1 MIVFL
6 LLSFLSKKFKDRTLV
21 LVGLIGNLSTLIFLI
36 IYLPMAVPLRNKPLD
51 YLLFM
56 LPIFGNVFSLP
67 FIVLG
72 SISLLSKIS
81 SLSNQG
87 LTQGIRR
94 TVVGIACIL
103 GPNWAGSYQM
113 KTFILLSNSYNFGLL
128 ILFCVFQGIFYKEW
142 YLLIGSL
149 IALLLLSLIMLLISY
164 KRLNSQQSSNN

>member
-6 LLSFLSKKFKDRTLV
+6 LLGYLSKKFQDRTLV

-36 IYLPMAVPLRNKPLD
+36 IYLPMAVPNRNLITD
-51 YLLFM
+51 YILFIV
-56 LPIFGNVFSLP
+56 PIFGNVFSLP

-81 SLSNQG
+81 STANQG

-103 GPNWAGSYQM
+103 GPNWAG
-113 KTFILLSNSYNFGLL
+113 KIFGGYFVYVLNLL
-128 ILFCVFQGIFYKEW
+128 IYYI
-142 YLLIGSL
+142 
-149 IALLLLSLIMLLISY
+149 IS
-164 KRLNSQQSSNN
+164 

>member
-6 LLSFLSKKFKDRTLV
+6 LLGYLSKKFQDRTLV

-36 IYLPMAVPLRNKPLD
+36 IYLPMAVPNRNLITD
-51 YLLFM
+51 YILFIV
-56 LPIFGNVFSLP
+56 PIFGNVFSLP

-81 SLSNQG
+81 STANQG

-103 GPNWAGSYQM
+103 GPNWAGKRFSVVMLY
-113 KTFILLSNSYNFGLL
+113 
-128 ILFCVFQGIFYKEW
+128 
-142 YLLIGSL
+142 
-149 IALLLLSLIMLLISY
+149 MLLIY
-164 KRLNSQQSSNN
+164 